1 MFEPGE
7 RRRYTQATDDLV
19 GECVTETGTNLRNL
33 NNDKQNCPNKDI
45 PESDNSVPEFDIN
58 DTKAGIHATDDAGSL
73 PEVDLDGSKK
83 DLCGPEKRK
92 RVIPGRLIHKFCC
105 RVLLSQK

>member
-1 MFEPGE
+1 MSEPGE
-7 RRRYTQATDDLV
+7 RRRYTQATDDSV

-73 PEVDLDGSKK
+73 PEVDWMAQKRNCV
-83 DLCGPEKRK
+83 DLQKEKGLFQAVK
-92 RVIPGRLIHKFCC
+92 LLLLMIHP
-105 RVLLSQK
+105 L